1 MHEIKTL
8 ESEVL
13 LNPLVKMS
21 KSPVFFWNTWAT
33 GNLVQNTHLS
43 FRVINGFFFNT
54 EVTIFPP
61 I

>member
-43 FRVINGFFFNT
+43 FRVINDFLKY
-54 EVTIFPP
+54 
-61 I
+61 